1 MIWKFA
7 MLGRPTPRI
16 SELTF
21 LKESLERDG
30 QSSGETARFVRR
42 GNRGNHRGNRGEPVG
57 NGGFLRFASFCEVV
71 RGWNVDVTRNDVA
84 VVGGLN
90 RFFPRRFCFCFIWKW
105 STIPI
110 VSIVPHHVHSVSL
123 PNCHWKRG
131 APAFQTHNIHARW
144 VRTNS

>member
-1 MIWKFA
+1 

-21 LKESLERDG
+21 LKESLERDC

-90 RFFPRRFCFCFIWKW
+90 RFFPRRCFFLFYLKVEHNSNSVNSASSCSFSFPAKL
-105 STIPI
+105 SLKERCT
-110 VSIVPHHVHSVSL
+110 SIS
-123 PNCHWKRG
+123 N
-131 APAFQTHNIHARW
+131 T
-144 VRTNS
+144 